1 MKRIHRTLT
10 AAALAG
16 SLALGGTAVASAQIP
31 APAEF
36 ELDGVIYRQQADGNY
51 MSVNEFGGTKLTKE
65 QAQAAWERM
74 QEQEKEAPADNP
86 AEDPAAPVDEDSQ
99 DNAPA
104 PANPDPAPAGPSQVD
119 YPIDNG
125 SDAPK
130 NDPEKPEA
138 GGEKPEADN
147 ENPGAGEDKD
157 KPVTPPSGETGPT
170 GGSQPPADSAEDSD
184 FDAKQLAW
192 LALPAALV
200 IGGVT
205 WYLAKDGKTYVKSQE
220 AAQNDAPSAEEKAA
234 SEQMLKENKD
244 EVIAQG
250 GQIAE
255 STAEKSQVQSRGI
268 SAETGSNTVA
278 RGLAAL
284 AIAAMIA
291 AGAFAARRKF
301 FI

>member
-31 APAEF
+31 APAVF
-36 ELDGVIYRQQADGNY
+36 ELDGTTYQRQADGTYKSTNPLG
-51 MSVNEFGGTKLTKE
+51 SVSLTAE
-65 QAQAAWERM
+65 QAQAAWERL
-74 QEQEKEAPADNP
+74 QEKEAP

-99 DNAPA
+99 DN
-104 PANPDPAPAGPSQVD
+104 
-119 YPIDNG
+119 
-125 SDAPK
+125 
-130 NDPEKPEA
+130 
-138 GGEKPEADN
+138 
-147 ENPGAGEDKD
+147 
-157 KPVTPPSGETGPT
+157 
-170 GGSQPPADSAEDSD
+170 
-184 FDAKQLAW
+184 
-192 LALPAALV
+192 
-200 IGGVT
+200 
-205 WYLAKDGKTYVKSQE
+205 
-220 AAQNDAPSAEEKAA
+220 APSAEEKAA

-250 GQIAE
+250 GQVAE

>member
-36 ELDGVIYRQQADGNY
+36 ELDGTTYQRQADGTYKSTNPLG
-51 MSVNEFGGTKLTKE
+51 SVSLTAE
-65 QAQAAWERM
+65 QAQAAWERL
-74 QEQEKEAPADNP
+74 QEKEAP

>member
-36 ELDGVIYRQQADGNY
+36 EFEGYTYQRQADGSYKSTNPLG
-51 MSVNEFGGTKLTKE
+51 STTLTADH
-65 QAQAAWERM
+65 AQAVWERM
-74 QEQEKEAPADNP
+74 QEQEKEAPA
-86 AEDPAAPVDEDSQ
+86 EDPATPVDEDSQ

-138 GGEKPEADN
+138 GGEKPETGN

-157 KPVTPPSGETGPT
+157 KPVTPPSGETDPT
-170 GGSQPPADSAEDSD
+170 GGSQPPAGSAEDSD

-250 GQIAE
+250 GQVAE

>member
-1 MKRIHRTLT
+1 MRTRT
-10 AAALAG
+10 
-16 SLALGGTAVASAQIP
+16 SLL
-31 APAEF
+31 
-36 ELDGVIYRQQADGNY
+36 L
-51 MSVNEFGGTKLTKE
+51 LLL
-65 QAQAAWERM
+65 ER
-74 QEQEKEAPADNP
+74 PVRR
-86 AEDPAAPVDEDSQ
+86 AAPS
-99 DNAPA
+99 
-104 PANPDPAPAGPSQVD
+104 
-119 YPIDNG
+119 
-125 SDAPK
+125 
-130 NDPEKPEA
+130 
-138 GGEKPEADN
+138 
-147 ENPGAGEDKD
+147 
-157 KPVTPPSGETGPT
+157 
-170 GGSQPPADSAEDSD
+170 PPADSAEDSD